1 MPIRPILLTF
11 ITSYIVFHT
20 VIIVLLFIC
29 NYDIIKQVLYNI
41 KGVNAY

>member
-1 MPIRPILLTF
+1 MPIKPLLLTF
-11 ITSYIVFHT
+11 ITSYIVFNT